1 MFAKLQHPSIS
12 LQLRGD
18 LNYDRLRRRLETRS
32 FISYAR
38 QWAWEYIPGAS
49 NPQVDLQEDIRFL
62 KSLQSVANG
71 SDGRSIV
78 DEITRVAA
86 DILHGRVEGS
96 IKSFL
101 RTLKPRLA
109 MHAKIQLDS
118 VVNENVRQKTL
129 AAWKTLLTKLNEEL
143 DRDRLN
149 SVPGTSYDTLQL
161 LYVLHS
167 LPLRTVLHLTN
178 IWPGNTRAS

>member
-1 MFAKLQHPSIS
+1 MLVKLDYPSIS

-18 LNYDRLRRRLETRS
+18 LNYDRLRRRLESRS
-32 FISYAR
+32 IISVAR
-38 QWAWEYIPGAS
+38 QWAWDYLPGVS
-49 NPQVDLQEDIRFL
+49 NPQLYLQEDIRFL

-86 DILHGRVEGS
+86 DIFHRRAEGS

-101 RTLKPRLA
+101 RTLKSRLA
-109 MHAKIQLDS
+109 MRANIELDS
-118 VVNENVRQKTL
+118 LVNENLRQKTL
-129 AAWKTLLTKLNEEL
+129 TAWRTLLTKLNEEL
-143 DRDRLN
+143 DRDKLN

-178 IWPGNTRAS
+178 IWPGSTRDS